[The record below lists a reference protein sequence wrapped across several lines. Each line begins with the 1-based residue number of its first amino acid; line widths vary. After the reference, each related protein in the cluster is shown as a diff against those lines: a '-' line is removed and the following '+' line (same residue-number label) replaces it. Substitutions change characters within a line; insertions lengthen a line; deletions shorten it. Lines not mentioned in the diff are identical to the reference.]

1 MSLTNKGLSLQRL
14 HESARTRLRGA
25 GLDPDRRGRGMRLDF
40 VTLREDLRNLLD
52 PKWCDKNNKVAL
64 KCEDFSIQELYHFCE
79 SVDVTQFPVITAT
92 LVEKKVIDAFN
103 NMPTVGDKLVTKFP
117 SKLQISK
124 VPGADLSLNMRDI
137 EPGMPYHHDADIAEH
152 YVQVEG
158 KKRGDILDITEE
170 AILFDQT
177 GLVLRE
183 AEKFGKKAA
192 LDRERKI
199 LYTIQDA
206 TVGGVNYYAYYPS
219 GSRVALYS
227 GAVALTHVYS
237 NLMDHALQH
246 WTDLDHAKTMFTAMR
261 DNTGDPILVEPK
273 ILLLPKAKETVG
285 KRLIAN
291 TMVPGARIG
300 VTGVTDNPNEANP
313 FANAYEVVASVYL
326 DIVSTTA
333 WYLGDFKEQFVEK
346 EVYPLQVLT
355 RKDDKNEP
363 AWERD
368 IIAQY
373 KVRYYSQPAAVDY
386 RYVVK
391 SRGSYGTCPNESYC
405 SSWDEAAVA

>member
-1 MSLTNKGLSLQRL
+1 MSLENKGLSLQRL
-14 HESARTRLRGA
+14 HESARQRLKEA
-25 GLDPDRRGRGMRLDF
+25 GMEPDRRGRGMRLDF
-40 VTLREDLRNLLD
+40 VTLREDLKSLLD
-52 PKWCDKNNKVAL
+52 KDWCKENKKPLLA
-64 KCEDFSIQELYHFCE
+64 CDDFSIKELYDFCE
-79 SVDVTQFPVITAT
+79 SVDVTQFPVITAV

-103 NMPTVGDKLVTKFP
+103 SMPTIGDRLVTPFP

-124 VPGADLSLNMRDI
+124 IPGADLSINMKDI

-199 LYTIQDA
+199 LYTIQDV
-206 TVGGVNYYAYYPS
+206 TVGGVNYYAYYP
-219 GSRVALYS
+219 GGTRVAMYS

-237 NLMDHALQH
+237 NLHDHALQH
-246 WTDLDHAKTMFTAMR
+246 WTDLDHAKTMFTTMR
-261 DNTGDPILVEPK
+261 DNTGDPILIEPK
-273 ILLLPKAKETVG
+273 ILLVPKARETMA
-285 KRLIAN
+285 KRLISN
-291 TMVPGARIG
+291 TLMPATRIG
-300 VTGVTDNPNEANP
+300 VAVPGDSMNEANP
-313 FANAYEVVASVYL
+313 FSGAYEVLSSVYL
-326 DIVSTTA
+326 DIVSTA
-333 WYLGDFKEQFVEK
+333 CWYLGDFKEQFVEK
-346 EVYPLQVLT
+346 VVYPLQVLT

-368 IIAQY
+368 IVAQY
-373 KVRYYSQPAAVDY
+373 KVRYYAQPGAVDY

-391 SRGSYGTCPNESYC
+391 SRGTYGLCPAESYC
-405 SSWDEAAVA
+405 SSWDEAAVP